1 MPRILI
7 AEDEPTIAMAI
18 EDDLTLDGYD
28 VEVVSDGAVASQR
41 AREGGFDLLLLDVML
56 PFKTGFDV
64 CREVRKA
71 GVAIPI
77 LMLTARTQEADKV
90 LGLDLGADDYVTK
103 PFSPHELRARIRALL
118 RRASPAFEPQGLFS
132 FGEIEVDFT
141 RGELRRAGRPVDV
154 SALEFKLLGAFIRN
168 RGRLLSREKLLD
180 EVWGRG
186 LAVTERVVDNQVS
199 SLRKKIESNPAEP
212 RALVSVRGLG
222 YRFDP
227 AEEKMTKP

>member
-7 AEDEPTIAMAI
+7 AEDEPAIALTI
-18 EDDLTLDGYD
+18 EDDLTLDGY
-28 VEVVSDGAVASQR
+28 EVVVASDGATASRR
-41 AREGGFDLLLLDVML
+41 AREGGFDLLVLDVML

-118 RRASPAFEPQGLFS
+118 RRASPGFEPKRLFA

-141 RGELRRAGRPVDV
+141 RGELRRAGRPVEI
-154 SALEFKLLGAFIRN
+154 SALEFKLLSAFIRN
-168 RGRLLSREKLLD
+168 RGKLLSRDQLLD

-212 RALVSVRGLG
+212 RTLVSVRGLG

-227 AEEKMTKP
+227 AE

>member
-7 AEDEPTIAMAI
+7 AEDEPAIALTI
-18 EDDLTLDGYD
+18 EDDLTLDGYE
-28 VEVVSDGAVASQR
+28 VEVASDGATASRR
-41 AREGGFDLLLLDVML
+41 AREGGFDLLVLDVML

-71 GVAIPI
+71 GVAVPI

-118 RRASPAFEPQGLFS
+118 RRASPACEPKRLFA

-141 RGELRRAGRPVDV
+141 RGELRRGGRPLEI
-154 SALEFKLLGAFIRN
+154 SALEFKLLTAFIRN
-168 RGRLLSREKLLD
+168 RGRLLSREQLLD

-199 SLRKKIESNPAEP
+199 SLRKKIESDPAEP
-212 RALVSVRGLG
+212 RVLVSVRGLG

-227 AEEKMTKP
+227 AE

>member
-1 MPRILI
+1 MPRVLI
-7 AEDEPTIAMAI
+7 AEDEPGIALTI
-18 EDDLTLDGYD
+18 EDDLTLEGYE
-28 VEVVSDGAVASQR
+28 VEVVSDGEAASRR
-41 AREGGFDLLLLDVML
+41 AREGRFDLLLLDVML

-71 GVAIPI
+71 GIAVPI
-77 LMLTARTQEADKV
+77 LMLTARAQEADKV
-90 LGLDLGADDYVTK
+90 LGLDLGADDYLTK
-103 PFSPHELRARIRALL
+103 PFSPHELRARMRALL
-118 RRASPAFEPQGLFS
+118 RRASGPPDSKRIFA

-141 RGELRRAGRPVDV
+141 RGELRRAGQPVEI
-154 SALEFKLLGAFIRN
+154 SALEFKLLSAFIRN
-168 RGRLLSREKLLD
+168 RGRLLSREQLLD

-212 RALVSVRGLG
+212 CILVSVRGLG

-227 AEEKMTKP
+227 AE

>member
-7 AEDEPTIAMAI
+7 AEDEPAIALTI
-18 EDDLTLDGYD
+18 EDDLTLEGYE
-28 VEVVSDGAVASQR
+28 VEVVSDGETASRR

-56 PFKTGFDV
+56 PFKSGFDI
-64 CREVRKA
+64 CREVRKT
-71 GVAIPI
+71 GSSIPI
-77 LMLTARTQEADKV
+77 LMLTARTQESDKV

-118 RRASPAFEPQGLFS
+118 RRASPAGEPKQLFA

-141 RGELRRAGRPVDV
+141 RGELRRAGHPVEI
-154 SALEFKLLGAFIRN
+154 SALEFKLLSAFIRN

-199 SLRKKIESNPAEP
+199 SLRKKIEPNPAEP

-227 AEEKMTKP
+227 AE

>member
-7 AEDEPTIAMAI
+7 AEDEPAIALTI
-18 EDDLTLDGYD
+18 EDDLTLDGY
-28 VEVVSDGAVASQR
+28 EVVVASDGATASRR
-41 AREGGFDLLLLDVML
+41 AREGGFDLLVLDVML

-118 RRASPAFEPQGLFS
+118 RRASAHPDSKRLFA

-141 RGELRRAGRPVDV
+141 RGELRRAGKPLEI

-168 RGRLLSREKLLD
+168 RGRLLSREQLLD

-212 RALVSVRGLG
+212 RTLVSVRGLG

-227 AEEKMTKP
+227 AE

>member
-7 AEDEPTIAMAI
+7 AEDEPAIALTI
-18 EDDLTLDGYD
+18 EDDLTLDGYE
-28 VEVVSDGAVASQR
+28 VEVVSDGATASR
-41 AREGGFDLLLLDVML
+41 TAREGGFDLLVLDVML

-71 GVAIPI
+71 GMAIPI

-118 RRASPAFEPQGLFS
+118 RRARPACEPNQLFA
-132 FGEIEVDFT
+132 FGEIEVDFA
-141 RGELRRAGRPVDV
+141 RGELRRAGEPMEI
-154 SALEFKLLGAFIRN
+154 SALEFKLLSAFIRN
-168 RGRLLSREKLLD
+168 RGRLLSREQLLD

-186 LAVTERVVDNQVS
+186 LAITERVVDNQVS

-212 RALVSVRGLG
+212 RVLVSVRGLG

-227 AEEKMTKP
+227 AE

>member
-1 MPRILI
+1 MPRVLI
-7 AEDEPTIAMAI
+7 AEDEPAIALTI
-18 EDDLTLDGYD
+18 EDDLTLDGYE
-28 VEVVSDGAVASQR
+28 VEVVSDGATASRR
-41 AREGGFDLLLLDVML
+41 AREEAFDLLLLDVML

-71 GVAIPI
+71 GIAIPI

-118 RRASPAFEPQGLFS
+118 RRVSPACDSKQLFA

-141 RGELRRAGRPVDV
+141 RGELRRHGQPVEI

-168 RGRLLSREKLLD
+168 RGRLLSREQLLD

-186 LAVTERVVDNQVS
+186 LAVTERVVDNQVL

-212 RALVSVRGLG
+212 RILISVRGLG

-227 AEEKMTKP
+227 AE

>member
-7 AEDEPTIAMAI
+7 AEDEPTIALTI
-18 EDDLTLDGYD
+18 EDDLTLDGYE
-28 VEVVSDGAVASQR
+28 VEVVSDGVTASRR

-56 PFKTGFDV
+56 PFKTGFDI
-64 CREVRKA
+64 CREVRKTGA
-71 GVAIPI
+71 AIPI

-118 RRASPAFEPQGLFS
+118 RRASPAFEPNRLFT

-141 RGELRRAGRPVDV
+141 RGELRRAGKPLEI
-154 SALEFKLLGAFIRN
+154 SALEFKLLSAFIRN
-168 RGRLLSREKLLD
+168 RGRLLSREQLLD

-199 SLRKKIESNPAEP
+199 TLRKKIESNPAEP
-212 RALVSVRGLG
+212 RVLVSVRGLG

-227 AEEKMTKP
+227 AE